1 MFTSLVFRLI
11 PEQGKLLAFSIGTWG
26 SLWNEALRLRRRASV
41 SRRSSRWAQAP
52 FPVPGEIRALKPQVI
67 ASSREKLEADVSA
80 SREALAKAQGPR
92 PKPLLLFRTLFAMV
106 LSQAEADERSARSKL
121 DDVTAKRTELECQ
134 AAAAQSDAE
143 TKRNLA
149 LSERFFLVQPVH
161 TIISSQ

>member
-1 MFTSLVFRLI
+1 M
-11 PEQGKLLAFSIGTWG
+11 GTG
-26 SLWNEALRLRRRASV
+26 
-41 SRRSSRWAQAP
+41 P

>member
-26 SLWNEALRLRRRASV
+26 SLWNEALRLSKEGQRLQEELQV
-41 SRRSSRWAQAP
+41 GTGP
-52 FPVPGEIRALKPQVI
+52 FPVPGEIRALKLQVI

-80 SREALAKAQGPR
+80 SREALAKAQGLR
-92 PKPLLLFRTLFAMV
+92 PKPLLFRTLFAMV

-149 LSERFFLVQPVH
+149 LSERFFFGPAGPH
-161 TIISSQ
+161 YH